1 MKDDLSSI
9 AAAFLV
15 LVGALLIGLIMAYP
29 MMWLWNTCLVPAVT
43 FASPITFWQ
52 TWGIYILTQW
62 FFTKSTTVNKNK
74 D

>member
-52 TWGIYILTQW
+52 TWGLYILTQW
-62 FFTKSTTVNKNK
+62 FFTKSTRAKSEK

>member
-52 TWGIYILTQW
+52 TWGLYILTQW
-62 FFTKSTTVNKNK
+62 FFTKSTTKSEK